1 MRTHGDTLQISVPG
15 FFWCVWFSQ
24 KNTRRDQ
31 NPEETRRDQKRPEKN
46 TAESLQSA
54 FPAFPAPIPILT
66 KRRSYD
72 LDRCPSFPISA
83 LEFRRKEK
91 THPSFKSKVKY

>member
-24 KNTRRDQ
+24 KNARRDQ

-54 FPAFPAPIPILT
+54 FPRPYPYLP
-66 KRRSYD
+66 RRYKGEK
-72 LDRCPSFPISA
+72 DRQGEVSGVVSS
-83 LEFRRKEK
+83 EVREVER
-91 THPSFKSKVKY
+91 